1 MSTLALWLAIA
12 GAGAVTFALRLS
24 FIALVGRM
32 GTPPFLGRALRFV
45 PAAVLTAVVIPL
57 LFYENGALEVSL
69 GNGRLLAGVVA
80 ALIAWRTRNVLF
92 TLGGGMA
99 TLWTLQAVGQSLW

>member
-1 MSTLALWLAIA
+1 MSTPALWLAIF

-24 FIALVGRM
+24 FIALLGRM
-32 GTPPFLGRALRFV
+32 QIPPPLGRALRFV

-57 LFYENGALEVSL
+57 LFYEKGALEVSL
-69 GNGRLLAGVVA
+69 GNERLLAGLVA
-80 ALIAWRTRNVLF
+80 ALIAWRTRSVLL

-99 TLWTLQAVGQSLW
+99 TLWILQAVGQSL

>member
-1 MSTLALWLAIA
+1 MSTPALWLTIA

-24 FIALVGRM
+24 FIALLGRM
-32 GTPPFLGRALRFV
+32 ETPLFLGRALRFV

-57 LFYENGALEVSL
+57 LFYEGGALEVSL
-69 GNGRLLAGVVA
+69 GNERLLAGLVA
-80 ALIAWRTRNVLF
+80 ALIAWRSRSVLF

-99 TLWTLQAVGQSLW
+99 TLWALQTIGQGL

>member
-1 MSTLALWLAIA
+1 MSTPALWLTLF

-24 FIALVGRM
+24 LIALLGWVEL
-32 GTPPFLGRALRFV
+32 PPLLGRALRFV

-57 LFYENGALEVSL
+57 LFYEEGALEVSL
-69 GNGRLLAGVVA
+69 GNERLLAGLVA
-80 ALIAWRTRNVLF
+80 ALIAWRTRSVLF

-99 TLWTLQAVGQSLW
+99 TLWTLQAIGQSL

>member
-1 MSTLALWLAIA
+1 MSTPALWLTIL

-24 FIALVGRM
+24 FIALLGRLQI
-32 GTPPFLGRALRFV
+32 PPTLGRALRFV

-69 GNGRLLAGVVA
+69 GNARLLAGLVA
-80 ALIAWRTRNVLF
+80 ALIAWRSRSVPL

-99 TLWTLQAVGQSLW
+99 TLWALQAIGQGL

>member
-1 MSTLALWLAIA
+1 MSTSALWLTIV
-12 GAGAVTFALRLS
+12 GAGAVTFAMRLS
-24 FIALVGRM
+24 FIAL
-32 GTPPFLGRALRFV
+32 LGRIQIPPPLRHALRFV

-69 GNGRLLAGVVA
+69 GNERLLAGTVA
-80 ALIAWRTRNVLF
+80 AVIAWRTRSVLF

-99 TLWTLQAVGQSLW
+99 MLWTLQAIGQIY

>member
-1 MSTLALWLAIA
+1 MSTPALWLTIA

-24 FIALVGRM
+24 FIALLGRTE
-32 GTPPFLGRALRFV
+32 TPLFLGRALRFV

-57 LFYENGALEVSL
+57 LFYENGALEASL
-69 GNGRLLAGVVA
+69 GNERLLAGLVA
-80 ALIAWRTRNVLF
+80 ALVAWRTRSVLF

-99 TLWTLQAVGQSLW
+99 TLWALQAIGEIL